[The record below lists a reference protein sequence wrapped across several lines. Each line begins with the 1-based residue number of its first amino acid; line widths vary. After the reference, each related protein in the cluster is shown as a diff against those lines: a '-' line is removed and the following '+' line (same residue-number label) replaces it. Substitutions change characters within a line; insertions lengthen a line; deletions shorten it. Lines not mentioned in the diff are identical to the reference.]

1 MGSMKKY
8 LWKQIRR
15 DKTMRIL
22 HYALG
27 FPPYR
32 SGGLTKWCV
41 DLMIQQAKE
50 GHCVAMLWPG
60 QMGMLNKKIAIKKQE
75 DVCLKE
81 QRLQSFEVI
90 NPLPVSFDE
99 GIADFSAFT
108 ANAGTV
114 AYDKFLDA
122 VQPDVIHVHT
132 LMGLHKSFLQAAK
145 RRRIRLI
152 FTAHDFFPVCPKV
165 TMFRHGVICSNVKN
179 CEECGV
185 CNATA
190 LSLKKIQILQSPLY
204 RRLKDSFIVKK
215 LRKKHRDGYLSE
227 ATADDS
233 AVPVGSAED
242 YKKLRNNY
250 YSLLKLMDIIHY
262 NSSVTKSVYEAVF
275 DLPKNCI
282 VTITHADITD
292 NRRIKKFSNDQLHI
306 RYLGPQ
312 SGAKGYF
319 LLKEALDQL
328 WEKKQNFCLDVHFQ
342 PIEMAPYMEV
352 HPRYAYEELT
362 KIFEQ
367 TDVLVTP
374 SIWFETFG
382 FTVLEALSYGVP
394 VVISGTVGAK
404 DILVDGAGIVVDNLT
419 PDRLCDTL
427 INLTTADLKKMNEI
441 IVQKQ
446 PIMQIEAMSKQIE
459 TDCYGWNL

>member
-1 MGSMKKY
+1 MKKY

-60 QMGMLNKKIAIKKQE
+60 KMGMLNKKIAIKKQE

-215 LRKKHRDGYLSE
+215 LRKK
-227 ATADDS
+227 A
-233 AVPVGSAED
+233 
-242 YKKLRNNY
+242 
-250 YSLLKLMDIIHY
+250 
-262 NSSVTKSVYEAVF
+262 
-275 DLPKNCI
+275 
-282 VTITHADITD
+282 
-292 NRRIKKFSNDQLHI
+292 
-306 RYLGPQ
+306 
-312 SGAKGYF
+312 
-319 LLKEALDQL
+319 
-328 WEKKQNFCLDVHFQ
+328 
-342 PIEMAPYMEV
+342 
-352 HPRYAYEELT
+352 
-362 KIFEQ
+362 
-367 TDVLVTP
+367 
-374 SIWFETFG
+374 
-382 FTVLEALSYGVP
+382 
-394 VVISGTVGAK
+394 
-404 DILVDGAGIVVDNLT
+404 
-419 PDRLCDTL
+419 
-427 INLTTADLKKMNEI
+427 
-441 IVQKQ
+441 
-446 PIMQIEAMSKQIE
+446 
-459 TDCYGWNL
+459 

>member
-1 MGSMKKY
+1 
-8 LWKQIRR
+8 
-15 DKTMRIL
+15 
-22 HYALG
+22 
-27 FPPYR
+27 
-32 SGGLTKWCV
+32 
-41 DLMIQQAKE
+41 
-50 GHCVAMLWPG
+50 
-60 QMGMLNKKIAIKKQE
+60 
-75 DVCLKE
+75 
-81 QRLQSFEVI
+81 
-90 NPLPVSFDE
+90 
-99 GIADFSAFT
+99 
-108 ANAGTV
+108 
-114 AYDKFLDA
+114 
-122 VQPDVIHVHT
+122 
-132 LMGLHKSFLQAAK
+132 
-145 RRRIRLI
+145 
-152 FTAHDFFPVCPKV
+152 
-165 TMFRHGVICSNVKN
+165 MFRHGVICSNVKN

-242 YKKLRNNY
+242 YKKLRNYY

-342 PIEMAPYMEV
+342 SIEMAPYMEV